1 MAEKELRAAIEFQ
14 GQEAIP
20 IPLDEAVF
28 DFQILSTI
36 HGEGGEPSRQKVLV
50 AAARRAMLE
59 PFIEAAK
66 KAGLTIEGID
76 LQAFALMR
84 SAADPVSFLDFG
96 ADESD
101 DVTALINIDSGITS
115 LVMCS
120 NGRPRFTRIIDFG
133 SETFVQALV
142 DARGI
147 DREEADVLRLTV
159 GLPGRE
165 RPAIERD
172 PIDVTEIQRVF
183 DIAGEVLIDEIRRSI
198 DYFYSQDHSGR
209 ISSFV
214 FSGEGSLTRNGNE
227 YLAQGLHMEVRRAN
241 SLQHITAN
249 KTAIPQPELEII
261 SPRLSVAIGLA
272 MQDEE

>member
-1 MAEKELRAAIEFQ
+1 
-14 GQEAIP
+14 
-20 IPLDEAVF
+20 
-28 DFQILSTI
+28 
-36 HGEGGEPSRQKVLV
+36 
-50 AAARRAMLE
+50 MLE